1 MTPKKKIPSSSPKP
15 PNPGSVP
22 SFIHCSLR
30 DLERR
35 VHSKGQKWM
44 EDRMKEEL
52 QNFTDEHG
60 EVSPLSQASI
70 QKRQRRLLRLYSNFG
85 NVVV

>member
-1 MTPKKKIPSSSPKP
+1 
-15 PNPGSVP
+15 
-22 SFIHCSLR
+22 
-30 DLERR
+30 
-35 VHSKGQKWM
+35 M